1 MPVCHTAHP
10 GTAVPVGGNEETW
23 PPAGMG
29 SSTGSFLFSSEDII
43 YSLCESV
50 AWLMH
55 APALVCA
62 QRQFSVLFLWLF
74 FFFFPFCQQSEHHLV
89 CGNDSPCSV
98 AILVQGRWATGQRSE
113 ERTRA
118 TVGCS
123 KHGQGKAFQ
132 KHRSEAGPLTACKE
146 TLGQGQG

>member
-10 GTAVPVGGNEETW
+10 GTAVPVGGNGETW

-74 FFFFPFCQQSEHHLV
+74 FFFFLSASKVNTTLF
-89 CGNDSPCSV
+89 V
-98 AILVQGRWATGQRSE
+98 AMIHPVPLLFWCRADGRQVSAVRKGRE
-113 ERTRA
+113 
-118 TVGCS
+118 
-123 KHGQGKAFQ
+123 
-132 KHRSEAGPLTACKE
+132 PL
-146 TLGQGQG
+146 